1 MGISPNVPRPTASRI
16 KWSKLS
22 KHVVSHALYKGGMI
36 NRARSLVPLR
46 AGVMAGLTARPY
58 FASRAEMGVQ
68 LKGLK
73 AYCEERHAKRMAV
86 APKRALRTYPPTA
99 TAALATLAL
108 GA

>member
-1 MGISPNVPRPTASRI
+1 
-16 KWSKLS
+16 
-22 KHVVSHALYKGGMI
+22 
-36 NRARSLVPLR
+36 
-46 AGVMAGLTARPY
+46 MAGLTARPY

-73 AYCEERHAKRMAV
+73 AYCEERHAKRMVV
-86 APKRALRTYPPTA
+86 APKRAIRTYRPTA